1 MAGKPFNNKN
11 LKHVK
16 RNYYYLVAGLQDL
29 TIDIHKL
36 QYSQQAFMEELKAGL
51 HPEDYKLME
60 KLFLPH
66 DNANLLNLL
75 MKAGKPFDEKGNFSQ
90 AQIEENIK
98 EPHDLPSYM
107 MEFITAFKNK
117 EPLMPDMLPENE
129 LTTLFYDEMLKLD
142 NAFLRD
148 WFAFD
153 LNLRNIVTALL
164 ARKYDIPYEYQI
176 IGTGET
182 SNIIRKSHA
191 RDFGL
196 GAEIEYLEELSSLV
210 KNDNVQ
216 EREKAIDEL
225 RWSYLDEKIF
235 FEYFTVEKL
244 LAFVIKLGIAER
256 WLGIDKEVGNEM
268 FKKLLKEL
276 QSSYELPE
284 TFTEK

>member
-1 MAGKPFNNKN
+1 
-11 LKHVK
+11 
-16 RNYYYLVAGLQDL
+16 VAGLQDL

-36 QYSQQAFMEELKAGL
+36 QYSQQAFSEELKTGL
-51 HPEDYKLME
+51 HPEDYKLVQ

-75 MKAGKPFDEKGNFSQ
+75 QKTGKPFNEKGNFSQ
-90 AQIEENIK
+90 IRLEDNIK
-98 EPHDLPSYM
+98 EPHDLPGYI

-117 EPLMPDMLPENE
+117 DPLMPEMLPENE
-129 LTTLFYDEMLKLD
+129 LTTLFYDEKLKLD

-148 WFAFD
+148 WFQFE

-196 GAEIEYLEELSSLV
+196 GAELDYLEDLSNLV

-216 EREKAIDEL
+216 EREKSIDEL
-225 RWSYLDEKIF
+225 RWSYLDEVTF
-235 FEYFTVEKL
+235 FEYFTVEKI

-256 WLGIDKEVGNEM
+256 WLGIDKEYGNEM

>member
-1 MAGKPFNNKN
+1 M
-11 LKHVK
+11 K

-36 QYSQQAFMEELKAGL
+36 QYSQQAFREELKNGL
-51 HPEDYKLME
+51 HPEDYGLVE

-75 MKAGKPFDEKGNFSQ
+75 LKTGKPFQEKGNFSQ
-90 AQIEENIK
+90 DRLEENIK

-107 MEFITAFKNK
+107 MAFITAFKNK

-129 LTTLFYDEMLKLD
+129 LTTLFFDQMLKLD
-142 NAFLRD
+142 NDFLRD
-148 WFAFD
+148 WFNFE

-164 ARKYDIPYEYQI
+164 ARKYDLPYEFQI

-182 SNIIRKSHA
+182 SEIIRKSHA

-196 GAEIEYLEELSSLV
+196 SAEIDYLEDLSNLV

-225 RWSYLDEKIF
+225 RWSYLDEVTF
-235 FEYFTVEKL
+235 FEYFTAEKV
-244 LAFVIKLGIAER
+244 LAFIIKLGIAER

-268 FKKLLKEL
+268 FRKLLKEL